1 MSVARRQAQIEAPVG
16 AVWDLLG
23 DPNRYPEWWPR
34 YLGVECEDLDQGC
47 TFKQVVR
54 GPVGVEEENVL
65 IEELEDCRQ
74 IKIRC
79 LDTGTYMRWVVMD
92 ARAGTFLDV
101 EFGMD
106 PERLPHKVFD
116 VLAGRRFYS
125 RWLEQSLEGLRRAA
139 LGAATPEEGD

>member
-1 MSVARRQAQIEAPVG
+1 MSVARRQAQIEAPVS

-34 YLGVECEDLDQGC
+34 IVEVTCDEIDEGC
-47 TFKQVVR
+47 TYKHVVR
-54 GPVGVEEENVL
+54 GPVGTAEEGVL
-65 IEELEDCRQ
+65 IEQLEDCRE

-79 LDTGTYMRWVVMD
+79 LDTGTYMRWVLMD

-116 VLAGRRFYS
+116 ALAGRRFYR
-125 RWLEQSLEGLRRAA
+125 RWLEQSIDGLRRAA
-139 LGAATPEEGD
+139 AGDPGPTRRD

>member
-34 YLGVECEDLDQGC
+34 
-47 TFKQVVR
+47 
-54 GPVGVEEENVL
+54 
-65 IEELEDCRQ
+65 
-74 IKIRC
+74 C

-92 ARAGTFLDV
+92 ARSGTFLDL

-106 PERLPHKVFD
+106 PKRLQHKVFD

-139 LGAATPEEGD
+139 AETAPRAEN